1 MSRSIGQTE
10 CARCN
15 RAVATTG
22 PDRPITRD
30 EAHGYFEEFEG
41 LLVAD
46 AKCENCGALYLAWVD
61 STTRLRPA
69 VVFGLDLSQEKGDNP
84 FFDLSYR
91 SSFNDE
97 PGEGDLPPYQESV
110 GFRIWACY
118 RGTGWATMTDRVF
131 ACMDE
136 AEDSTPWCY
145 ELPDGGGRILPAN
158 RMMEPSGGEVDDPH
172 PPPITRMVWDELVD
186 VRAEL
191 KEVKSATKAL
201 RKQRDGYRRA
211 ALRLRDATRAL
222 AQDTFGMASIGAT
235 NEELSFTLDAEQSK
249 NRVLR
254 ARVKELEKG

>member
-1 MSRSIGQTE
+1 MSRNIGQTE

-15 RAVATTG
+15 ASVATTG
-22 PDRPITRD
+22 PDHPITED

-69 VVFGLDLSQEKGDNP
+69 VVFGVDLSQEKGDGP

-97 PGEGDLPPYQESV
+97 PGEGDLPPYAESA
-110 GFRIWACY
+110 GFRIWAAY

-131 ACMDE
+131 ATTDD
-136 AEDSTPWCY
+136 AEDSTAWQY
-145 ELPDGGGRILPAN
+145 EVPDGGARILPAN
-158 RMMEPSGGEVDDPH
+158 RMMGSTGKEVDDPH

-191 KEVKSATKAL
+191 K
-201 RKQRDGYRRA
+201 
-211 ALRLRDATRAL
+211 
-222 AQDTFGMASIGAT
+222 
-235 NEELSFTLDAEQSK
+235 AEQSK
-249 NRVLR
+249 NRALLD
-254 ARVKELEKG
+254 RVEELERQ